1 MADAS
6 ALKQV
11 LYINLDRDE
20 HRRRLIHAELDRIGL
35 TATRLPAVDKLAVPP
50 DLAGYFAH
58 VVQKRAPLITPGAIG
73 CYASHLRAYKQIIA
87 ERAAATLVLE
97 DDAILDDDLAEVI
110 RQTLAMLPAGWDMVH
125 LGQSP
130 RHAVKPLS
138 ALANDRTLVRYSRIP
153 SGTVG
158 YLISLAGAKK
168 MLDPA
173 IPRVWAIDLDT
184 RRPWVFGLDVYG
196 VVAPPIRPNKMLP
209 STIGYRIKSTARRG
223 LPRPTA
229 YSWTNTPLHTPRGLV
244 FNACK
249 LGRSWW
255 LRCFAINCA
264 IKLRAALAP
273 LARHLAPDCNDPAEG
288 DQPRNENV
296 ITSVAATRP
305 SQPWR

>member
-1 MADAS
+1 MAGAS
-6 ALKQV
+6 ALKQI
-11 LYINLDRDE
+11 LYINRDRDE
-20 HRRRLIHAELDRIGL
+20 HRRRLICAELGRIGL
-35 TATRLPAVDKLAVPP
+35 TATRLPAVDRLAVPP

-58 VVQKRAPLITPGAIG
+58 VAQKRAPLIPPGAIG

-97 DDAILDDDLAEVI
+97 DDAILDDDLVEVI
-110 RQTLAMLPAGWDMVH
+110 RQTLAALPADWDMVH

-130 RHAVKPLS
+130 RYAVKPLA
-138 ALANDRTLVRYSRIP
+138 ALPNRRTLVRYSRIP

-158 YLISLAGAKK
+158 YLISLAGARK

-173 IPRVWAIDLDT
+173 LQRFWAIDLDT

-196 VVAPPIRPNKMLP
+196 VVAPPIWPNKQLP
-209 STIGYRIKSTARRG
+209 STITTANRIKSTARRG

-244 FNACK
+244 FNVGK
-249 LGRSWW
+249 LGPLWW

-264 IKLRAALAP
+264 VKLRAALVP
-273 LARHLAPDCNDPAEG
+273 LARHLATPARAHANHRQG
-288 DQPRNENV
+288 
-296 ITSVAATRP
+296 
-305 SQPWR
+305 